1 MATAEGPIPTIKN
14 VLLQLIYQELDFSH
28 DSALGMGYTDVG
40 TGVVTSLKVGMGKG
54 RNDVGTGV
62 TTIGIGY

>member
-1 MATAEGPIPTIKN
+1 MLQISMATAEGPIPTIKN

-40 TGVVTSLKVGMGKG
+40 TGVVTSLKVGMG
-54 RNDVGTGV
+54 
-62 TTIGIGY
+62 

>member
-28 DSALGMGYTDVG
+28 DSALGMGWDTLMWALVS
-40 TGVVTSLKVGMGKG
+40 SLL
-54 RNDVGTGV
+54 
-62 TTIGIGY
+62 